1 MKSLSILAAVVF
13 AVATLYGQTPR
24 EDKENQLNKLFEQQ
38 KYYQMLIEQ
47 NAYFKE
53 YPGSEFSDN
62 SMWISAQRIYAWM
75 VMEDWQ
81 NLKSDLRRS
90 LEVNPDFVDRMQMRI
105 FIDDQALMKM
115 VSGAYLTDPV
125 FDPQRD
131 YRPMLTAC
139 DTVRGKLSHAR
150 SCYDVGFYD
159 LSLRIDPV
167 SRKIQGK
174 NKIYF
179 IAVSPSDSLQIDL
192 FSQYHISSAL
202 LDNKPLNYSRICN
215 AIFLLTDST
224 LIPGRHY
231 CLEIEYDGIPQVS
244 PSPPWNGGFVWKDV
258 KGRYWDGV
266 ACEHLGASSW
276 WPVKDHLSD
285 KPDSMRITLRVPS
298 GYKAISNGNL
308 VSVNQNNDNTMSF
321 EWFVHYPINSYNV
334 TYYLGD
340 FVNFNEQY
348 RGNAAS
354 YQVDYYVLK
363 SHLKKAKK
371 YYSQTDKIL
380 EFFSELYGEYPFP
393 ADGAGFVEAPFEG
406 MEHQGAIAIGNVY
419 GKQFRPG
426 IVTDDYD
433 LLLVH
438 ETAHEWWGN
447 AVAVGDM
454 ADAWINEGFATFSE
468 LLFIEKIYGYK
479 KYMDAA
485 AIYFQTIFNAI
496 SLVGDRDVNDNTF
509 LTNDIYHKGAA
520 MLNNLRCII
529 DDDSLFF
536 SIIKGFYREYCM
548 KIATTK
554 DFTEYVAQK
563 YPGDLTDFFN
573 VFLYQDSPPVLEYS
587 FMLMGGQFML
597 NYRWT
602 GVGEDFTMPFA
613 IVINDKE
620 CIRLTGTT
628 TWQKFN
634 HNAAGAFYI
643 PTPFHID
650 PEIMHPNSFT
660 YFQTHLLTR

>member
-1 MKSLSILAAVVF
+1 MKILSTLAAVIF
-13 AVATLYGQTPR
+13 IVATLYGQTSR
-24 EDKENQLNKLFEQQ
+24 EDKENKMNTLFEQK
-38 KYYQMLIEQ
+38 KYYQLLAEQ

-53 YPGSEFSDN
+53 YPGTEFNN
-62 SMWISAQRIYAWM
+62 SYLWISAQRIYAWLAL
-75 VMEDWQ
+75 EDMQ
-81 NLKSDLRRS
+81 NLRSDLIRS
-90 LEVNPDFVDRMQMRI
+90 EKVNPDFVNRLQMR
-105 FIDDQALMKM
+105 FMIDDEYLVGILSQP
-115 VSGAYLTDPV
+115 YLTDPV
-125 FDPQRD
+125 LDPERD
-131 YRPMLTAC
+131 FRPKLTAC
-139 DTVRGKLSHAR
+139 DTVRGKLTLPR
-150 SCYDVGFYD
+150 SCYDVGFYE
-159 LSLRIDPV
+159 LSVSIDPL
-167 SRKIQGK
+167 SKRIEGI

-179 IAVSPSDSLQIDL
+179 TAVAYSDTLQVDL
-192 FSQYHISSAL
+192 FSQFTVNSVML
-202 LDNKPLNYSRICN
+202 ESRPVNFSRSCN
-215 AIFLLTDST
+215 AILIVLDST
-224 LIPGRHY
+224 IVPGRHY
-231 CLEIEYDGIPQVS
+231 CLEIEYAGTPQEAV
-244 PSPPWNGGFVWKDV
+244 SPPWNGGFVWKDV

-276 WPVKDHLSD
+276 WPLKDHLSD

-308 VSVNQNNDNTMSF
+308 VSVKENQDKTSSY

-340 FVNFNEQY
+340 FVNFNEKY
-348 RGNAAS
+348 PGNPIP

-380 EFFSELYGEYPFP
+380 EVFSELYGEYPFP

-406 MEHQGAIAIGNVY
+406 MEHQGAIAIGTVY
-419 GKQFRPG
+419 DKQFRPG
-426 IVTDDYD
+426 IATDDYD

-454 ADAWINEGFATFSE
+454 ADAWISEGFATYSE
-468 LLFIEKIYGYK
+468 LLFIEEVYGYQ
-479 KYMDAA
+479 KYLDAA
-485 AIYFQTIFNAI
+485 GNYFQTIFNAF

-529 DDDSLFF
+529 NDDTLFF
-536 SIIKGFYREYCM
+536 QLIKGFYREYSM

-554 DFTEYVAQK
+554 DFTDYVAEK
-563 YPGDLTDFFN
+563 YPADLTDFFH
-573 VFLYQDSPPVLEYS
+573 VFLYEDDPPVLEYS
-587 FMLMGGQFML
+587 FMLMGGQLLF

-602 GVGEDFTMPFA
+602 GVGENFTMPFA
-613 IVINDKE
+613 IVINDDE

-628 TWQKFN
+628 TMQKYT
-634 HNAAGAFYI
+634 HNAAGSFYI
-643 PTPFHID
+643 PTPFDFNSKVLKH
-650 PEIMHPNSFT
+650 NSFA